1 VIKNYTLR
9 IEQELLQKF
18 HAVADYNGRS
28 VNAQILMY
36 MRKSVANFE
45 KEFGEIL
52 LTDSEE

>member
-1 VIKNYTLR
+1 MIKNYTLR